1 MMEWNR
7 KKLQKYIVLS
17 TNKRIAYGHGM
28 RGKRM
33 REEKKLSLLE
43 VFGLSIAVVAPTGA
57 MAFNTAGTAAATGS
71 AIPLAFILGGLGIFF
86 VGISFVELA
95 HHIPGE
101 GSAYAYNSKA
111 FGERI
116 GFLSGWALT
125 LTYIAFTVGC
135 VSIFSN
141 FADVFL
147 KHFDISIPIPVY
159 IVIALVAGWWLSHK
173 GIEFSTRFA
182 LILELISVAALAI
195 LALIIIF
202 SGGNNGNSVKP
213 FTLSGTP
220 LSGLGTGMV
229 FALLSFAGFEGA
241 ATVAPQAKKP
251 KKAITVA
258 ILGTVIFAVIFY
270 VIVSYAQVIGFGTKN
285 IAKLANS
292 SAPLN
297 YLATRYVGSY
307 MAVFIDFAS
316 CTSFFA
322 CYLGA
327 MNAAAFMM
335 KALADNGYLT
345 SWFSVDR
352 SLVATP
358 KHALDTVSVIALV
371 AYIIFGLRVGPTN
384 FYNYCGTLGTL
395 SLLLVY
401 VMVNIGAIKFF
412 VHHREYFSF
421 WKHLFSPIMGTCVLI
436 YPIYSNLWPVPD
448 FPMNLFPY
456 IVVVWIL
463 IGWVVSYKR
472 RLN

>member
-1 MMEWNR
+1 MKE
-7 KKLQKYIVLS
+7 Q
-17 TNKRIAYGHGM
+17 
-28 RGKRM
+28 
-33 REEKKLSLLE
+33 KKLSLLE

-57 MAFNTAGTAAATGS
+57 MAFNTAGTAAATGT
-71 AIPLAFILGGLGIFF
+71 AVPLAFILGGLGIFF

-101 GSAYAYNSKA
+101 GSAYAYNAKA

-141 FADVFL
+141 FADVFF
-147 KHFDISIPIPVY
+147 KHFGLSLPIPVY
-159 IVIALVAGWWLSHK
+159 IVVALAAGWWLSHK

-182 LILELISVAALAI
+182 LVLELISVAALAI
-195 LALIIIF
+195 LALVIIF
-202 SGGNNGNSVKP
+202 SGGAHGNSMKP
-213 FTLSGTP
+213 FSLSGTSI
-220 LSGLGTGMV
+220 SGLGTGMV

-251 KKAITVA
+251 NKAITVA

-270 VIVSYAQVIGFGTKN
+270 VVVSYAQVIGFGTGN
-285 IAKLANS
+285 ISKLANS
-292 SAPLN
+292 AAPLN
-297 YLATRYVGSY
+297 YLATKYVGSY

-335 KALADNGYLT
+335 KALANNGYLT
-345 SWFSVDR
+345 AWFSNDK
-352 SLVATP
+352 SLNTTP
-358 KHALDTVSVIALV
+358 THALDTVSLIALV
-371 AYIIFGLRVGPTN
+371 AYAIFGLKVGPTN
-384 FYNYCGTLGTL
+384 FYNYCGTLGTI

-401 VMVNIGAIKFF
+401 VMVNLGAIKYFTT
-412 VHHREYFSF
+412 HREHFSF
-421 WKHLFSPIMGTCVLI
+421 WKHLISPIIGTIVLI
-436 YPIYSNLWPVPD
+436 YPIYSNLWPVPA

-456 IVVVWIL
+456 IVVAWIL
-463 IGWVVSYKR
+463 IGLVLSGKKR
-472 RLN
+472 EVKLK